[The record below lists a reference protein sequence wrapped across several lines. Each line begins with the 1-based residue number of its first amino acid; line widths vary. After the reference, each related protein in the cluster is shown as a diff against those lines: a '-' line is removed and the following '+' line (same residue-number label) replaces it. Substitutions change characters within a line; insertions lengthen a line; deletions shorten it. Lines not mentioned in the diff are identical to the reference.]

1 MDLELLGW
9 LTEIRKA
16 IKSDLP
22 VGCTGDQID
31 SSPIDI
37 EADLLIG
44 PARPIEAV
52 ERGGSIAEIPAQNLV
67 TLPGDRE
74 HDLVVMWMELELCN
88 TCRFGSIEYQGRGNL
103 TRFRIM

>member
-9 LTEIRKA
+9 LTEIREA

-74 HDLVVMWMELELCN
+74 HDLIVMWME
-88 TCRFGSIEYQGRGNL
+88 F
-103 TRFRIM
+103 